1 MIWNNDDFFGGMFD
15 FDGDGKTDAIEAAL
29 GYQILDEMSQSNENN
44 KNQDEQFIPQRD
56 FDRSF

>member
-1 MIWNNDDFFGGMFD
+1 MVWDNDDFFGGMFD

-29 GYQILDEMSQSNENN
+29 CYQILDEMSQSNENN
-44 KNQDEQFIPQRD
+44 KKQDEQFIPQRD